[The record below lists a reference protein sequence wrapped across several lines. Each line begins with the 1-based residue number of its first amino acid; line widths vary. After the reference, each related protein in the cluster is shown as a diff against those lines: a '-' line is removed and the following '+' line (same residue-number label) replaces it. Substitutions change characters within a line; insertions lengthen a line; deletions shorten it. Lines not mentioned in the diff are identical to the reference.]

1 MIKLCCT
8 VFKELMIS
16 AALGMLAHEVLH
28 ISISEI
34 MSHTDITA
42 EDENI
47 SVVSVVDFQWS
58 KLQVDITC

>member
-1 MIKLCCT
+1 

-16 AALGMLAHEVLH
+16 AALGMLTQEVMH

-34 MSHTDITA
+34 MSHTDVAA

-47 SVVSVVDFQWS
+47 STVGVVDFQCA